1 MMEERPAA
9 TSAIALGDAPLQG
22 AATLDKRTGARLEL
36 IALDGEAEVVEAP
49 RPGDLFGW
57 AGGQEIDEVVA
68 EAELHERELF
78 VHALERAAE
87 DLLVKAPGARL
98 IAHPQH
104 HVVEAE
110 RLEHGVLLPSV
121 ISVPEA
127 LSVNIRAGGVVSR
140 AERRMRMRRR

>member
-1 MMEERPAA
+1 MARAA
-9 TSAIALGDAPLQG
+9 APLRR
-22 AATLDKRTGARLEL
+22 AALVGRRPGNRLE
-36 IALDGEAEVVEAP
+36 IVALDREAEVVEAP

-110 RLEHGVLLPSV
+110 RLEHALLLPTV
-121 ISVPEA
+121 ISVPE
-127 LSVNIRAGGVVSR
+127 
-140 AERRMRMRRR
+140 